1 MCEFEAHGV
10 VFVCFRNKMELLGR
24 PRSGACRVCLK
35 SFKTDDFFRICCEC
49 TQKVCEDCASYS
61 KNEEGLEDVS

>member
-1 MCEFEAHGV
+1 
-10 VFVCFRNKMELLGR
+10 MELLGR

-61 KNEEGLEDVS
+61 KNEEGLEDVSQHIVNSFLRLKMS

>member
-1 MCEFEAHGV
+1 
-10 VFVCFRNKMELLGR
+10 MEQLGR

-35 SFKTDDFFRICCEC
+35 SFKTEDFFRICCEC

-61 KNEEGLEDVS
+61 KNEEGLEEVRETRATILLQFPQYYGP

>member
-1 MCEFEAHGV
+1 
-10 VFVCFRNKMELLGR
+10 MELLGR

-61 KNEEGLEDVS
+61 KNEEGLEDVSYSHFSNYFLKCSCI